1 MNQIE
6 MVARIGDQVLTV
18 GKCSS
23 AQARILVKR
32 SHAAWLDGKLL
43 LPLNPELLQVAVNH
57 PDLLVDGN
65 VSRAEVERRMEW
77 LRTLIGAQAVS
88 RAERG
93 ESRISE
99 IVGRSP
105 MAADLGFAATSE
117 VEAPWTTGNED
128 LVEWYAADAE
138 GNVGEVLP
146 QVREPELEV
155 LWPSEPDLGIVF
167 GVESPDTRFEV
178 LPPIDPSIIREEL
191 ARVEAAVVE
200 SPAFNRARW
209 PRVTLVGQREV
220 YAPRSREEKL
230 QALEGLFKAEG
241 GDE

>member
-18 GKCSS
+18 GKCTS

-32 SHAAWLDGKLL
+32 NHAAWQDGKLL

-57 PDLLVDGN
+57 PDLMVDGN

-77 LRTLIGAQAVS
+77 LKTLLGTQAAS
-88 RAERG
+88 RAARG

-99 IVGRSP
+99 IVGRS
-105 MAADLGFAATSE
+105 ATGVDLGLAESSE
-117 VEAPWTTGNED
+117 VKEPWTEGVED
-128 LVEWYAADAE
+128 LVEWYGADDD
-138 GNVGEVLP
+138 GNVPEVPP
-146 QVREPELEV
+146 QERVDDLEAI
-155 LWPSEPDLGIVF
+155 WPSEPDLGRVF
-167 GVESPDTRFEV
+167 GVDSPDARLEV

-191 ARVEAAVVE
+191 AKLDAQVVE
-200 SPAFNRARW
+200 SPSFNRTRW

-230 QALEGLFKAEG
+230 QALERLWDAEG
-241 GDE
+241 DD